1 MAWYDDSSVPSNPIA
16 IWDSSKM
23 VGGVMQDRIGSNHL
37 DMRGGASSSV
47 SHVSGVKGTRNM
59 LTLPTPIA
67 LSGAKTAFYIGID
80 RADWDPANEAL
91 IAFHNGVSNTND
103 LLGYT
108 YQSPAGAAMQ
118 ARKGGVSTSVPDTR
132 ATFRGEMW
140 FVAIV
145 MDGTNA
151 RHYINGDWLG
161 GSFSQSNY
169 IMSHIRGMASWN
181 IDGSPYCL
189 SEGDLMCAA
198 GVYNSAA
205 TLAQLQAL
213 EALARDEYKVGMFVY
228 QSGIWKPVMGVNVA
242 TL

>member
-1 MAWYDDSSVPSNPIA
+1 MAWYDDPSVPSNPIA

-37 DMRGGASSSV
+37 DMRGGAYSYV
-47 SHVSGVKGTRNM
+47 SNVSGVNGARKI

-80 RADWDPANEAL
+80 KGDWSPSSEAL

-108 YQSPAGAAMQ
+108 YCLSSDATMQ
-118 ARKGGVSTSVPDTR
+118 TRKGGTSTSIPDAR
-132 ATFRGEMW
+132 ATSRGELW

-161 GSFSQSNY
+161 GSFSQSTY
-169 IMSHIRGMASWN
+169 IMSHIRGVASWN
-181 IDGSPYCL
+181 IDDSVYCL

-198 GVYNSAA
+198 GVYDSAA

-213 EALARDEYKVGMFVY
+213 EAQARDAYKVGMFVY
-228 QSGIWKPVMGVNVA
+228 QSGIWKQVMNLNVA